1 MKRNKRAL
9 AFMLALLLILSLPL
23 GAIAFA
29 GGNGSGATEPLDEQE
44 SNCTTYNKHFGSIQE
59 QPDLV
64 PLIKVN
70 ATTGKGTASFVTV
83 KDCVEV
89 SFSIYTFDNTPE
101 PYENQVHYDGI
112 SKKYDKAGRYTLEV
126 QLPQCGNAQ
135 LDLYAGPIQETLNP
149 GYGHDHLTLRAHLLY
164 KGSTC
169 TTPSP
174 EPTPTQEPTPT
185 TTSSPE
191 PTPSQEP
198 TPTATSSPEPTP
210 SQEPTPTTTSSPEPT
225 PSQEP
230 TPTTTSSP
238 EPTPSQEPTPTT
250 TSSPEPTPS
259 QEPTPTTTSSPE
271 PTPSQEPT
279 PTTTSSPEPT
289 PSQEPTPTAT
299 STPSPAPFQ
308 TAVSTP
314 ETTPTPEVSVIPSE
328 PPQSPEPTEELI
340 IIEEEPIPA
349 GAGPGT
355 AVDHASDGT
364 DPEASVP
371 LDTLPKTGQTHI
383 LPYYLLGSLAILTG
397 VYLLMRM
404 GRRQKPD

>member
-29 GGNGSGATEPLDEQE
+29 GGNSSGATEPLEEQE

-101 PYENQVHYDGI
+101 PYENQVHYDGV

-169 TTPSP
+169 TTP
-174 EPTPTQEPTPT
+174 
-185 TTSSPE
+185 
-191 PTPSQEP
+191 
-198 TPTATSSPEPTP
+198 
-210 SQEPTPTTTSSPEPT
+210 SPEPT

-299 STPSPAPFQ
+299 STPNSTPGQETTPTPTSTPGSTPGSSASPAPFQ

-314 ETTPTPEVSVIPSE
+314 ETTPTPEVSAIPSE
-328 PPQSPEPTEELI
+328 PPQSPEPTEDLV

-349 GAGPGT
+349 GEGPGT